1 MKTLTTK
8 VLVRRES
15 EIGIRI
21 AQLTSTPER
30 EAMTT
35 IERWTKGILSAIGM
49 MLVMALLQ
57 YLNPLPP
64 PSNPFPYGFA
74 AGLMYFTGWFACSA
88 AERNIRLTS

>member
-1 MKTLTTK
+1 
-8 VLVRRES
+8 
-15 EIGIRI
+15 
-21 AQLTSTPER
+21 
-30 EAMTT
+30 
-35 IERWTKGILSAIGM
+35 